1 MRLFKYRN
9 FYREWD
15 EVSKRSFF
23 FNYLFILDASPNHEH
38 GRAEPV
44 RRGREGESFSFW
56 QFIHLIFNIYP
67 TETAEDQELV

>member
-44 RRGREGESFSFW
+44 RRGREGESF
-56 QFIHLIFNIYP
+56 
-67 TETAEDQELV
+67 